1 MLPACQPQY
10 NGPGWSAPY
19 LAHCGIGEVFEL
31 FRFFTQCVTVCQWP
45 SISITNL
52 YTNFV
57 PVFGYSLFRYYDL
70 YFSPLYETYKTQVH

>member
-31 FRFFTQCVTVCQWP
+31 FYDN
-45 SISITNL
+45 TNYCTRL
-52 YTNFV
+52 GKGV
-57 PVFGYSLFRYYDL
+57 V
-70 YFSPLYETYKTQVH
+70 YEQAIERIPFQNILIRLV